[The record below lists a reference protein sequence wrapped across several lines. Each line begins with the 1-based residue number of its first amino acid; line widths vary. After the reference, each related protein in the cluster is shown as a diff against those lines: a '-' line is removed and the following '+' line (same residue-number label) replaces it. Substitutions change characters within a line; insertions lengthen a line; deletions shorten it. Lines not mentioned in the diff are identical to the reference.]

1 MKILKKKLYSSPRTE
16 VICVQNEGILA
27 GASITPQKN
36 GGLQKTDYTPADT
49 EHNGGETEW

>member
-1 MKILKKKLYSSPRTE
+1 MKVLKKKLYSSPHTE